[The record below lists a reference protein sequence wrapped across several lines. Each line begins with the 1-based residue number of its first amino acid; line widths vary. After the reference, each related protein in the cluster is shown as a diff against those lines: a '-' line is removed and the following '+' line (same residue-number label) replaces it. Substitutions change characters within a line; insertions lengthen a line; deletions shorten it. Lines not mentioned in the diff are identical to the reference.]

1 VAGCYWSPNFKSLT
15 MSTKIL
21 FGITAI
27 FAFASFISFIQIGSA
42 WADANNA
49 NGIAGFLGLG
59 ILLGIVAIYFLA
71 RVVKQSGG
79 SRHDD

>member
-1 VAGCYWSPNFKSLT
+1 
-15 MSTKIL
+15 MSTKAL
-21 FGITAI
+21 FAVMTLL
-27 FAFASFISFIQIGSA
+27 AFGSVISFFQINSA

-49 NGIAGFLGLG
+49 NGLAGFLGLG

-71 RVVKQSGG
+71 RVIKQSGG